1 MSGWLP
7 SIPSNTEFEDPV
19 VLFNKIA
26 DSSGLIIRESRLR
39 GKWWLKDSGSFIL
52 LDDENKSY
60 VLYFKRGKYFI
71 WNPETGTSKALN
83 EKYRSTLNKNAIY
96 LFKQLPNQPLTLF
109 DLVFFEIQSVSFE
122 ILMVLILATI
132 SSGLVAILPILSAF
146 VINDLCQVP

>member
-71 WNPETGTSKALN
+71 WNQRLESPKL
-83 EKYRSTLNKNAIY
+83 
-96 LFKQLPNQPLTLF
+96 
-109 DLVFFEIQSVSFE
+109 
-122 ILMVLILATI
+122 
-132 SSGLVAILPILSAF
+132 
-146 VINDLCQVP
+146 